1 MIIIMTATDISLK
14 EEQLDSIKTVI
25 EQMNKTQHVEILR
38 ILKKNPNIKLNE
50 NINGIYINL
59 SYLSQESIDELI
71 KYVNYVEEQEQNLEH
86 LETQKEEVKSTF
98 FLNP

>member
-1 MIIIMTATDISLK
+1 MTATDISLK